1 MNPTKSHR
9 DVGEKQHFCDFEK
22 TKTTTSNFVKISRDR
37 SQNNREFPVR
47 PQKSV
52 QNFEISVSRKR
63 ASAEPEPET
72 DSNPEAGRELQ
83 RGVDDGDGGWPRGAP
98 ARRQALRGDV
108 RVLRLLSGRP
118 GALDSGNYFGILW
131 KSCLTLFS
139 QVKTWTWN
147 TS

>member
-22 TKTTTSNFVKISRDR
+22 TKTKTSNFVKISRDR
-37 SQNNREFPVR
+37 RQNNREFPVR

-72 DSNPEAGRELQ
+72 DDTEVAEGE
-83 RGVDDGDGGWPRGAP
+83 VAAVAP
-98 ARRQALRGDV
+98 V
-108 RVLRLLSGRP
+108 TP
-118 GALDSGNYFGILW
+118 GADPG
-131 KSCLTLFS
+131 
-139 QVKTWTWN
+139 
-147 TS
+147 TSTDTSA